1 MLLRLR
7 PNPPLLTVDFAT
19 VPPTTHGAGLQQV
32 DPTGES
38 VTDGER
44 KSQQRASFAETG
56 LRTSMGIHG
65 VFSYAK
71 TDFSRGGD
79 GSRALDAPQT
89 ATTTWRADRIV

>member
-1 MLLRLR
+1 M
-7 PNPPLLTVDFAT
+7 
-19 VPPTTHGAGLQQV
+19 

-71 TDFSRGGD
+71 LTSPAEETDLEPSTRLRLRPPPGE
-79 GSRALDAPQT
+79 QT
-89 ATTTWRADRIV
+89 A